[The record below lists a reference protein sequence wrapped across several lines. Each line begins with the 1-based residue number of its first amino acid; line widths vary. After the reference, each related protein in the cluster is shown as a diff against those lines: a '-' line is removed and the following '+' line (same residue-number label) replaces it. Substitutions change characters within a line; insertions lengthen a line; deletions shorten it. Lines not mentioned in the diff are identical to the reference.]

1 MTQECE
7 DKQLNKDI
15 IEGNVGM
22 VIEHLADANLSP
34 LEIKI
39 LLATAIRSRARVKE
53 LDANTID
60 DSFGDV
66 KHPGD
71 KSSFEIRRAENL
83 KKLAGQIEK
92 L

>member
-1 MTQECE
+1 MTQEFE
-7 DKQLNKDI
+7 DKVLNRDV

-53 LDANTID
+53 LDANAID
-60 DSFGDV
+60 DSFGDLE
-66 KHPGD
+66 HSGD
-71 KSSFEIRRAENL
+71 KSSFERRRAENL
-83 KKLAGQIEK
+83 KKLACQIEK